1 MEKYRSFHRKKM
13 LMLSFLYIIVIVGL
27 CVRLGYVMLMEGE
40 YYEEKAIELHERERS
55 IKAARGK
62 ILDVNGEILADNKT
76 VCTISVI
83 HSQLKDKEKVI
94 QILNEELGIEKEVL
108 KKKVEKISA
117 REKIASN
124 VEKAIG
130 DRIRNYDLDGVKVD
144 EDFKR
149 NYPYDT
155 FASKVLGFT
164 GSDNQGIIG
173 LEVKYEEYLKG
184 TNGMILTM
192 TDAKGIELQEKGER
206 RQEAIP
212 GNNLRISIDKNIQM
226 YAEQLAMKVRQKKN
240 ADRVEIIVMKPNN
253 GEILTMVN
261 VPEFNL
267 NEPYT
272 IDTDDVLYTAENEA
286 SQTQLLNKMWRNTCI
301 NDTYEPGSIFKIF
314 TATAAFESHKVTF
327 EDQFH
332 CGGACGVEDRRIRC
346 HKVGG
351 HGPETFLEGLMNSCN
366 PVFIQVGA
374 RLGVDDFYKYLNQF
388 GLMKKTGIDVPGE
401 AATIMHKKESV
412 GGVELATM
420 SFGQSFQITPIQIAT
435 TICTVINGGKRIT
448 PHFAVDVEDE
458 KGKIIKEFCYPSQ
471 QVLSEDT
478 SQNMRFGLEQVVE
491 NGGGNKGYIEGYR
504 IGGKTATSQTL
515 PRGSGKYIS
524 SFIGFAPA
532 DDPKVVAMV
541 IIHKP
546 EGMYYG
552 GLIAAPVIKEL
563 FENIL
568 PYLGIEKTNN

>member
-1 MEKYRSFHRKKM
+1 MEKYRSFHRKK
-13 LMLSFLYIIVIVGL
+13 LLVLATLYMIVIVGL
-27 CVRLGYVMLMEGE
+27 CVRLGYVMIFEGE

-62 ILDVNGEILADNKT
+62 ILDVNGEVLADNKT

-83 HSQLKDKEKVI
+83 HSQLKEKEKVI
-94 QILNEELGIEKEVL
+94 QVLHEELGIEKEIL

-124 VEKAIG
+124 VEKSIG
-130 DRIRNYDLDGVKVD
+130 DKIRNYDLDGVKVD

-149 NYPYDT
+149 NYPYNT

-206 RQEAIP
+206 RQEAVP

-226 YAEQLAMKVRQKKN
+226 YAQQLAEKVRQKKN
-240 ADRVEIIVMKPNN
+240 ADRVEMIVMKPSN
-253 GEILTMVN
+253 GEILAMVN

-272 IDTDDVLYTAENEA
+272 IDTDDVLYAAENEA
-286 SQTQLLNKMWRNTCI
+286 GQTQLLNKMWRNTCI
-301 NDTYEPGSIFKIF
+301 NDTYEPGSIFKVF
-314 TATAAFESHKVTF
+314 TASAAFESHKVTF

-332 CGGACGVEDRRIRC
+332 CGGACVVEDRRIRC

-351 HGPETFLEGLMNSCN
+351 HGSETFLDGLMNSCN

-388 GLMKKTGIDVPGE
+388 GLMKKTGIDLPGE
-401 AATIMHKKESV
+401 AATIMHKKENV
-412 GGVELATM
+412 GAVELATM
-420 SFGQSFQITPIQIAT
+420 SFGQSFQVTPMQMAT
-435 TICTVINGGKRIT
+435 TVCTVINGGKRIT
-448 PHFAVDVEDE
+448 PHFAVDVEDSN
-458 KGKIIKEFCYPSQ
+458 GKIIKEFCYSSK

-478 SQNMRFGLEQVVE
+478 SEKMRFGLEQVVE
-491 NGGGNKGYIEGYR
+491 NGGGNKGFIEGYR

-532 DDPKVVAMV
+532 DNPQVLAMV

-568 PYLGIEKTNN
+568 PYLGIEKTE

>member
-1 MEKYRSFHRKKM
+1 MEKYRSFHRKK
-13 LMLSFLYIIVIVGL
+13 LLVLAILYMVAIVGL
-27 CVRLGYVMLMEGE
+27 CVRLAYVMICEGE

-62 ILDVNGEILADNKT
+62 ILDVNGEVLADNKT

-83 HSQLKDKEKVI
+83 HSQLKDKDKVVE
-94 QILNEELGIEKEVL
+94 ILHEELGIDKEIL

-124 VEKAIG
+124 VEKSVG
-130 DRIRNYDLDGVKVD
+130 DRIRNYDLAGVKVD

-149 NYPYDT
+149 NYPYST
-155 FASKVLGFT
+155 LASKVLGFT

-184 TNGMILTM
+184 ENGMILTM

-206 RQEAIP
+206 RQEAVP

-240 ADRVEIIVMKPNN
+240 ADSVEMIVMKPNN
-253 GEILTMVN
+253 GEILAMVN
-261 VPEFNL
+261 VPEFDL
-267 NEPYT
+267 NQPYT
-272 IDTDDVLYTAENEA
+272 IDREDVLYHVADDVSDEV
-286 SQTQLLNKMWRNTCI
+286 LLNKMWRNTCI
-301 NDTYEPGSIFKIF
+301 NDTYEPGSIFKVF
-314 TATAAFESHKVTF
+314 TASAAFESHKVTF

-332 CGGACGVEDRRIRC
+332 CGGACVVEDRRIRC

-351 HGPETFLEGLMNSCN
+351 HGSETFLDGLMNSCN

-388 GLMKKTGIDVPGE
+388 GLMKKTGIDLPGE
-401 AATIMHKKESV
+401 AATIMHKKENV
-412 GGVELATM
+412 KAVELATM
-420 SFGQSFQITPIQIAT
+420 SFGQSFQVTPIQMAT
-435 TICTVINGGKRIT
+435 TVCTVINGGKRIT
-448 PHFAVDVEDE
+448 PHFAVDVEDGS
-458 KGKIIKEFCYPSQ
+458 GKIIKEFCYSSE
-471 QVLSEDT
+471 QVLSEET
-478 SQNMRFGLEQVVE
+478 SQKMRYGLEQVVE

-515 PRGSGKYIS
+515 PRGTGNYIS

-532 DDPKVVAMV
+532 DDPQVLAMV
-541 IIHKP
+541 VIHKP

-552 GLIAAPVIKEL
+552 GLIAAPVVKEL

-568 PYLGIEKTNN
+568 PYLGIQKTEN

>member
-332 CGGACGVEDRRIRC
+332 CGGACVVEDRRIRC

-420 SFGQSFQITPIQIAT
+420 SFGQSFQVTPIQMAT
-435 TICTVINGGKRIT
+435 TVCTVINGGKRIT